1 MSLRSAEQIIIWAAA
16 LTGEEW
22 RKVATTISWLHR
34 RYTRVEDVPAGK
46 IPVELRPAREIVLDP
61 EAWATIRKKVASL
74 RRSKHRREVKEKAET
89 AAQRRRAYMRKY
101 MALYRA
107 RSIANK

>member
-34 RYTRVEDVPAGK
+34 RYTDLDGAPAGK
-46 IPVELRPAREIVLDP
+46 IPAELRAVREIVLDP
-61 EAWATIRKKVASL
+61 EAWASIRKKVASL

-89 AAQRRRAYMRKY
+89 AAQRRRAYMRRY
-101 MALYRA
+101 MAVYRA
-107 RSIANK
+107 RSVAAK